1 MRAFIFIFN
10 SSQVN
15 LLTTQADSY
24 FAMCIKLLL
33 KNLILFFFSSGI
45 LELNFKKILTDGKFS
60 LKFPNTPYLKSE
72 LQISELINNPRVA
85 GLHEESSVVLLHSCT
100 CPQGIYSDPQ
110 FGLQHYI
117 IKKHHSID

>member
-1 MRAFIFIFN
+1 MYKA
-10 SSQVN
+10 
-15 LLTTQADSY
+15 LTK
-24 FAMCIKLLL
+24 KL
-33 KNLILFFFSSGI
+33 NIVFFSSGI
-45 LELNFKKILTDGKFS
+45 LELNLKKILTDGKFS

-117 IKKHHSID
+117 IKRHHSID